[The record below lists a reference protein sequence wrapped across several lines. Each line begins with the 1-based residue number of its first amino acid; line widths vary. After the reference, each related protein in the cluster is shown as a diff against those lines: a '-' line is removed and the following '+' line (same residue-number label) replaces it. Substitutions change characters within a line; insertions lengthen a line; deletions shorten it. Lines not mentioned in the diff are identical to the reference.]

1 MEIFSAACYTT
12 SLEIDIKIETKILSN
27 PCLAKGIKKSSKKK
41 KQRQFEILKQT
52 RKQMHLM
59 KSISQRFLDLVVKDF
74 AVLIEQG
81 AVGIR

>member
-41 KQRQFEILKQT
+41 KTKTVWKIFNEKY
-52 RKQMHLM
+52 
-59 KSISQRFLDLVVKDF
+59 
-74 AVLIEQG
+74 
-81 AVGIR
+81 